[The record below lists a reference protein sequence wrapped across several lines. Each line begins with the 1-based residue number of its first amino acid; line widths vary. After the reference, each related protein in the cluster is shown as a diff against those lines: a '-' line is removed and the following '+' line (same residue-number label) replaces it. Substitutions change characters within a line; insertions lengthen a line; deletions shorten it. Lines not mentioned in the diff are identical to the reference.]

1 MILEGWTMV
10 VTMHCWWSKPKQMRL
25 QKLTTN
31 SVLVKWGWDQ
41 WRGCEGARSKVMQGQ
56 GRGLGRTGFE
66 GSEETERS
74 WRRYVQKK
82 VGENLPSFFFIFRRW
97 QVALSAICQLL
108 NIKKIPSIIF
118 QRASFQRGGYLSVYR
133 NEYETMTLLADKIF
147 VLLYIKLIKY

>member
-1 MILEGWTMV
+1 
-10 VTMHCWWSKPKQMRL
+10 MR
-25 QKLTTN
+25 T
-31 SVLVKWGWDQ
+31 W
-41 WRGCEGARSKVMQGQ
+41 
-56 GRGLGRTGFE
+56 LGRTEVE

-74 WRRYVQKK
+74 WRRYVQKRWEK
-82 VGENLPSFFFIFRRW
+82 TCPVFFIFRRW

-108 NIKKIPSIIF
+108 NVKKIASIIF